1 MVLAETPRRRPM
13 IDNIQD
19 WVELLLRWIHI
30 ITGAAWI
37 GTSFYFNW
45 LNNHVRAP
53 EVPEEGVGGDLW
65 SVHGGHFYRVVK
77 YKVAPERLPKV
88 LHWFKWEA
96 YFTWITGFSLL
107 AVAYYMQAETMVID
121 AGVKPLKWW
130 GAIGI
135 GLAVLGGGWTIY
147 HYLCKSPLGRKP
159 VVFAIIGFAAMT
171 GLAFWLTQTFGSR
184 AAYIHIGALIG
195 TVMAANVFFVI
206 IPNQRVMVD
215 AMTAG
220 KEPEA
225 IKGIE
230 AAQRSLHNN
239 YFTLPV
245 LFIMV
250 SNHYPMTYG
259 HQWNWAILAGI
270 SLAGAITR
278 HWFNLRG
285 QGHKNAYLLPIAAVF
300 MVALAFVTMPK
311 SYADHR
317 AVEFTEV
324 REIIEKHCVQCHSA
338 TPTFGG
344 YPTAPQGVMFDTR
357 AQIGTQAQR
366 INTQVVVSGVMPL
379 GNLTNMTQA
388 ERDIIGAWFHQGAA
402 TD

>member
-1 MVLAETPRRRPM
+1 M
-13 IDNIQD
+13 IENATD
-19 WVELLLRWIHI
+19 WIELTLRWIHI

-45 LNNHVRAP
+45 LNNHVRPP
-53 EVPEEGVGGDLW
+53 ETPEEGVGGDLW

-77 YKVAPERLPKV
+77 YKVAPERLPKI

-96 YFTWITGFSLL
+96 YFTWISGFSLL
-107 AVAYYMQAETMVID
+107 AVAYYLHADTMVVDNSVRALASWEAI
-121 AGVKPLKWW
+121 
-130 GAIGI
+130 AIGL
-135 GLAVLGGGWTIY
+135 GVLAGGWTIY
-147 HYLCKSPLGRKP
+147 HFLCKSPLGRMP
-159 VVFAIIGFAAMT
+159 MVFAILGFAMMT
-171 GLAFWLTQTFGSR
+171 GLAYGLTLYFGSR
-184 AAYIHIGALIG
+184 AAYIHVGALIG
-195 TVMAANVFFVI
+195 TIMAANVFVVI

-215 AMTAG
+215 AMTRG
-220 KEPEA
+220 DEPAAEM
-225 IKGIE
+225 GLE

-259 HQWNWAILAGI
+259 HAWNWAILAGI

-285 QGHKNAYLLPIAAVF
+285 QGHKNAYLLPIAAAG
-300 MVALAFVTMPK
+300 MVAMAFVTMPK

-317 AVEFTEV
+317 PVEFAEV
-324 REIIEKHCVQCHSA
+324 RTIIETHCVQCHSA
-338 TPTFGG
+338 SPTMEGFAI
-344 YPTAPQGVMFDTR
+344 APQGVMFDTSQ
-357 AQIGTQAQR
+357 QIGTMAQR
-366 INTQVVVSGVMPL
+366 INTQVVVSQVMPL
-379 GNLTNMTQA
+379 GNLTNMTQE

-402 TD
+402 VE